1 MKIIPPEIL
10 LGAYTRGV
18 FPMAEEGEMRD
29 YEVKILKPQINVDER
44 RWQKRLKR
52 NQFPCSSSTSI

>member
-44 RWQKRLKR
+44 RWQKR
-52 NQFPCSSSTSI
+52 